1 MWIPSIHKLVKDA
14 VYGKENKGSTQV
26 RKVESYKNRLTPDML
41 GDLGTESCYSDE
53 EIKEDFKE
61 LRYDK

>member
-1 MWIPSIHKLVKDA
+1 MWIPFIHKLVKDA
-14 VYGKENKGSTQV
+14 VYGNENKSGAKV
-26 RKVESYKNRLTPDML
+26 NKVESYKKRLTPDML

>member
-1 MWIPSIHKLVKDA
+1 MGTI
-14 VYGKENKGSTQV
+14 YTQV
-26 RKVESYKNRLTPDML
+26 SKVESYKKRLTPDML
-41 GDLGTESCYSDE
+41 GGLGTESCYSDE

>member
-1 MWIPSIHKLVKDA
+1 MWIPFIHKLVKDA
-14 VYGKENKGSTQV
+14 VYGSENKSGAKV
-26 RKVESYKNRLTPDML
+26 NKVESYKKRLTPDML
-41 GDLGTESCYSDE
+41 GGLGTESCYSDE

>member
-1 MWIPSIHKLVKDA
+1 MWIPFIHKLVKDA

-26 RKVESYKNRLTPDML
+26 SKVESYKKRLTPDML
-41 GDLGTESCYSDE
+41 GGLGTESCYSDE
-53 EIKEDFKE
+53 EREEDFKE